1 MAQNNTETTTIAE
14 TVITEVSRQDSGG
27 KTNQRLTE
35 TDLKVLKAGG
45 TYAVGNNDFWN
56 SPIFGSIA
64 STDRVEIHVYDSS
77 DNLIKSGNV
86 ADFQVASSGNII
98 LKPGDTL
105 RRMGFLSGDFKVVYN
120 FFRNI
125 AGQDDIVLV
134 ETLPTNFGNVYSG
147 PPSVTGF
154 EQQDYWVNSD
164 GIIFKGQEG
173 DTSMPEE
180 LDVREL
186 KYFVQD
192 ISPSK
197 TEIRLAPL
205 DIKLNSYKNNFA
217 KLYTDEKTYM
227 PVHLDGKANLQL
239 QDSSTFEFQVADYHI
254 SDEQVNEFMV
264 GGTLK
269 IEKAFITGYDRT
281 HTALVIKDINQIES
295 DFEWSPIDA
304 A

>member
-1 MAQNNTETTTIAE
+1 M
-14 TVITEVSRQDSGG
+14 S
-27 KTNQRLTE
+27 RLTDK
-35 TDLKVLKAGG
+35 DLKILKAGG

-56 SPIFGSIA
+56 SPLFGTVA
-64 STDRVEIHVYDSS
+64 ATDRVEIHVYDLS
-77 DNLIKSGNV
+77 DNLITSGKV
-86 ADFQVASSGNII
+86 SDYQIASSGNII

-105 RRMGFLSGDFKVVYN
+105 RKMGFLSGDFKVVYN

-134 ETLPTNFGNVYSG
+134 ETLPTKIGMVYSG

-164 GIIFKGQEG
+164 GVIFKGQEG

-186 KYFVQD
+186 KYFVQA

-205 DIKLNSYKNNFA
+205 DIKLDSYKNNFA
-217 KLYTDEKTYM
+217 NLYTDEMVYTPDTRGSYGRL
-227 PVHLDGKANLQL
+227 HL
-239 QDSSTFEFQVADYHI
+239 QDSSTFEFNIPSYYVQSTRI
-254 SDEQVNEFMV
+254 NENMV
-264 GGTLK
+264 GGKLR
-269 IEKAFITGYDRT
+269 IEDAFITGYNRT
-281 HTALVIKDINQIES
+281 HTALTILDTNVIVT
-295 DFEWSPIDA
+295 DFEYSPTDTDWDSILHVDA
-304 A
+304 VRPTLT

>member
-1 MAQNNTETTTIAE
+1 M
-14 TVITEVSRQDSGG
+14 S
-27 KTNQRLTE
+27 RLTDK
-35 TDLKVLKAGG
+35 DLKILKAGG

-56 SPIFGSIA
+56 SPLFGTVA
-64 STDRVEIHVYDSS
+64 ATDRVEIHVYDLS
-77 DNLIKSGNV
+77 DNLITSGKV
-86 ADFQVASSGNII
+86 SDYQIASSGNII

-105 RRMGFLSGDFKVVYN
+105 RKMGFLSGDFKVVYN

-134 ETLPTNFGNVYSG
+134 ETLPTKIGMVYSG

-164 GIIFKGQEG
+164 GVIFKGQEG

-186 KYFVQD
+186 KYFVQA

-205 DIKLNSYKNNFA
+205 DIKLDSYKNNFA
-217 KLYTDEKTYM
+217 NLYTDEMVYTPDTRGSYGRL
-227 PVHLDGKANLQL
+227 HL
-239 QDSSTFEFQVADYHI
+239 QDSSTFEFNIPSYYVQSTRI
-254 SDEQVNEFMV
+254 NENMV
-264 GGTLK
+264 GGKLR
-269 IEKAFITGYDRT
+269 IEDAFITGYNRT
-281 HTALVIKDINQIES
+281 HTALIILDTNVIVT
-295 DFEWSPIDA
+295 DFEYSPTDTDWDSILHVDA
-304 A
+304 VRPTLT